1 MNVLMFVNGDPK
13 SLLAYVH
20 LSLISLCALAKR
32 LGVPPA
38 GSECPSSSHI
48 EVLSCLLGTVNKLSL
63 LGLPTNEILCVVVL
77 QSC

>member
-38 GSECPSSSHI
+38 GSECPSGSHI